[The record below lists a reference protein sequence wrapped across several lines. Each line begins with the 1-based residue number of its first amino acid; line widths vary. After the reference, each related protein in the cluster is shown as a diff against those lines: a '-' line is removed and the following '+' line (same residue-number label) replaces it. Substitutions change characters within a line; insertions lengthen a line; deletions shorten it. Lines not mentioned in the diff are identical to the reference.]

1 MFFLELVPCYSLT
14 LLVLQDSGPYC
25 DWLAVGGGGALC
37 WHWLLLL
44 LLQHQAQRKEKGNL
58 TKRYNASEHVL
69 KADGGVAARNH
80 LNLLDNLHTIC
91 ILANYDRVS
100 RPCAARTRLL

>member
-1 MFFLELVPCYSLT
+1 

-44 LLQHQAQRKEKGNL
+44 LLQHQGQRKEKGNL
-58 TKRYNASEHVL
+58 TKHVW
-69 KADGGVAARNH
+69 
-80 LNLLDNLHTIC
+80 
-91 ILANYDRVS
+91 
-100 RPCAARTRLL
+100 TRLENRWWSSCPKPPKSA

>member
-1 MFFLELVPCYSLT
+1 
-14 LLVLQDSGPYC
+14 LLQYVDSCGVGPAFDGVDALLWPHIVGVLQDSGPYC

-58 TKRYNASEHVL
+58 TKHF
-69 KADGGVAARNH
+69 
-80 LNLLDNLHTIC
+80 
-91 ILANYDRVS
+91 
-100 RPCAARTRLL
+100 